1 MAFSNAPQCIG
12 LMNGNPSTDKSSNLS
27 ILALN
32 YEYPPIG
39 GGGATAHE
47 AILSEIVRDAG
58 CRVLLITSGTG
69 KQKEELNRQSN
80 FRILRIPVGK
90 RDLRFWRRS
99 EVLRYLLGA
108 WGEAKRELRRE
119 HYDICHAFFGIP
131 SGLVA
136 YRLRKRMP
144 YVISLRGSDVPGYN
158 QRFTLD
164 HRLLCPL
171 VRRSWESAAA
181 VVANSE
187 GLRKLAVKAFG
198 DLPIQVIPNGVD
210 TNRFVPKPHSPGDAP
225 VLVTV
230 ARLIPRKGVDLLITA
245 LGQLQERPWRL
256 LVIGDGPE
264 KPALSTLVMKSGI
277 DNRVEFAGDRDRDW
291 IARTLPECDLFIL
304 PSLAEGMSNAALEAM
319 ACGLPVLLTDT
330 GGAQELVQNN
340 GEVVP
345 CGDVAALRSALLRM
359 LDTPERWG
367 QWGATSRRIA
377 EGRSWSSVAEQYL
390 NLFRRIVRK

>member
-1 MAFSNAPQCIG
+1 
-12 LMNGNPSTDKSSNLS
+12 MNGNPSTDKSSNLS

-47 AILSEIVRDAG
+47 AILREIVRDAG

-69 KQKEELNRQSN
+69 QQKEELNPQSN
-80 FRILRIPVGK
+80 LRILRIPVGK
-90 RDLRFWRRS
+90 KDLRYWRRS
-99 EVLRYLLGA
+99 EVLRYLLWA
-108 WGEAKRELRRE
+108 WAEARRELRRE
-119 HYDICHAFFGIP
+119 PYDICHAFFGIP

-136 YRLRKRMP
+136 YRLRKRILYM
-144 YVISLRGSDVPGYN
+144 ISLRGSDVPGYN

-164 HRLLCPL
+164 HRLLRPL

-187 GLRKLAVKAFG
+187 GLRELAGKAFG
-198 DLPIQVIPNGVD
+198 GMPIQAIPNGVD
-210 TNRFVPKPHSPGDAP
+210 TKRFVPRPHSLGDVP

-245 LGQLQERPWRL
+245 LGQLQDRPWRL

-264 KPALSTLVMKSGI
+264 KPILSAQVSDLGI
-277 DNRVEFAGDRDRDW
+277 DDRVEFAGDRDRGW

-340 GEVVP
+340 GRVVP
-345 CGDVAALRSALLRM
+345 CGDMAALRSTLLRM

-367 QWGATSRRIA
+367 QWGATSREIA
-377 EGRSWSSVAEQYL
+377 EGRSWSFVAEQYL
-390 NLFRRIVRK
+390 GLFRRIARK